1 MPGGGDGDVSGL
13 ELCEDLS
20 FHGTDYII
28 EVSVADGQTLVVDV
42 EQVGG
47 GSELEPGGMQTE
59 EGGKENPQ
67 EEEGGGT
74 QEDDESINLDFL
86 P

>member
-1 MPGGGDGDVSGL
+1 MPSGGDGDVSGL

-28 EVSVADGQTLVVDV
+28 EVSAADGQTLVVDV

-47 GSELEPGGMQTE
+47 GREVEPGGMQTE

-67 EEEGGGT
+67 H
-74 QEDDESINLDFL
+74 LL
-86 P
+86 PSAGSGDRLS